1 MLTTL
6 YKMHNTLCPQYLDTC
21 LPPTASHI
29 SDHNLRN
36 DENYATPTNNLIM
49 STTFFI
55 PSTVW
60 SLTKLDLNIINSLN
74 ISCLNLGLNKNT
86 IKSPKYLKIQFI
98 I

>member
-1 MLTTL
+1 
-6 YKMHNTLCPQYLDTC
+6 
-21 LPPTASHI
+21 
-29 SDHNLRN
+29 
-36 DENYATPTNNLIM
+36 M

-60 SLTKLDLNIINSLN
+60 SWKKFDLNIINSLN

-98 I
+98 IYWNSITPKRKL